1 MTGTAADSP
10 AKDSSQKSYALEVVA
25 ERSAEALLRVLNPLQ
40 KLEITP
46 QEVRSGKSPDGE
58 GMFVEIQFDAT
69 PDRASQVWRQVGS
82 SILVR
87 QAELL
92 SCSR

>member
-1 MTGTAADSP
+1 MTGTSADSS
-10 AKDSSQKSYALEVVA
+10 ASHQTLKSYALEVVA

-46 QEVRSGKSPDGE
+46 QEVRSGRAPGGE
-58 GMFVEIQFDAT
+58 GMFIEIQFDAT
-69 PDRASQVWRQVGS
+69 PERAGQVRRQVGS
-82 SILVR
+82 SILV
-87 QAELL
+87 QDAQLL

>member
-1 MTGTAADSP
+1 MPGTKADNSAP
-10 AKDSSQKSYALEVVA
+10 KPVQKSYALEVVA

-46 QEVRSGKSPDGE
+46 QEVRSGKAPDGE

-82 SILVR
+82 SILVS

>member
-1 MTGTAADSP
+1 MTATAADSS
-10 AKDSSQKSYALEVVA
+10 AENSNHKSYALEVVA

-46 QEVRSGKSPDGE
+46 QEVRSGKGPGGE
-58 GMFVEIQFDAT
+58 GMFIEIQFCAT
-69 PDRASQVWRQVGS
+69 PDRAVQICRQVGA

-92 SCSR
+92 NCSR

>member
-1 MTGTAADSP
+1 MPGTAADSSAP
-10 AKDSSQKSYALEVVA
+10 QPVQKSYALEVVA

-46 QEVRSGKSPDGE
+46 QEVRSGRAPDGE
-58 GMFVEIQFDAT
+58 GMLVEIQFDAT

-87 QAELL
+87 EAELL